1 VVDLKAVLFYLAGA
15 AGLVLVSIF
24 FTGQVDVDIQ
34 ELPTPA
40 VAVRT
45 DCMPGA
51 GSLNSNNVYV
61 PNAPFTTTL
70 APTNLPGQRLIVEG
84 TVYAAD
90 QVTPLPGVLLEV
102 WQADAQGRYS
112 HGGLFTLR
120 GQMRTDLAGRY
131 HFTTIKPGHYRVD
144 CQYQPAHIHFRVSD
158 ADGPPFYTSLFFE
171 DDPYLSE
178 PRPVD
183 PALIRPLA
191 RQSGPE
197 AELLRTNFDIIL
209 PEQR

>member
-1 VVDLKAVLFYLAGA
+1 MADLKAVLFYLAGA
-15 AGLVLVSIF
+15 AGLVLVSIL

-34 ELPTPA
+34 DLSATA
-40 VAVRT
+40 VAVRSS
-45 DCMPGA
+45 CMPGA

-61 PNAPFTTTL
+61 PNAPFTTML
-70 APTNLPGQRLIVEG
+70 APTNPPGQRLIVEG

-90 QVTPLPGVLLEV
+90 RATPLPGVLLEV
-102 WQADAQGRYS
+102 WQADAEGRYS

-120 GQMRTDLAGRY
+120 GQMRTDSAGRY
-131 HFTTIKPGHYRVD
+131 RFTTIKPGHYRVD

-158 ADGPPFYTSLFFE
+158 TDGQPFYTSLFFE
-171 DDPYLSE
+171 DDPYLSQ

-183 PALIRPLA
+183 PALIRPLV
-191 RQSGPE
+191 RQSEPDTGGVW
-197 AELLRTNFDIIL
+197 TNFDIVL